1 MQTILSALLWKGG
14 KIIKQQEVCKS
25 VLSIL
30 THTRSKDGRKKKQ
43 LYDQEINMTYR
54 LKSEKSAKNVS
65 YTKTKKKNKFLVYFY
80 YT

>member
-1 MQTILSALLWKGG
+1 M
-14 KIIKQQEVCKS
+14 
-25 VLSIL
+25 LSIL